1 MKLFPGWNEK
11 IEQAPPAPS
20 PRPVRIR
27 LSPAKLSRQV
37 QIIET
42 FDEAETMVQFVYE
55 TPVSYIGI
63 DTEYRFAADAPIPL
77 NGKKEWQ
84 DIRSVQPFCLAF
96 AVVSDAAI
104 VNFAIDL
111 RVTYSRPFIQRVL
124 DLPVPFVCHHAQSE
138 LFVLWQLGLNEPR
151 TVWDT
156 LLAER
161 ALRLGKKTFRARLRG
176 NSEYEQIHNQKAAE
190 ETYSKG
196 LGLDAVAERYEIP
209 VSRSATKR
217 RLQKSFLTKP
227 INEPLTRE
235 ELHYCAEDAEITAQ
249 IREPQRMA
257 ADRAG
262 ICEILDHV
270 MMPWNVTVSETQW
283 TGVKFDRS
291 KCRLFREASEDL
303 QGKIA
308 AELAQFGIDNPGSSQ
323 QIAAFLKRRGL
334 AEHFPKTALGQVS
347 TSDRLLEAREHIHP
361 AIPLVRRFR
370 KIRILA
376 KDPAVTGLI
385 EGADGRIHTDF
396 AVLGAESG
404 RTQSRTPN
412 LMGIGRHFRP
422 LVCATDGYGIG
433 DVDLSQIEIG
443 IAAAVFGDAQMTADF
458 NSGDV
463 YVAQAKRI
471 LVDQIPPED
480 LKLADAEFK
489 RKHKSLRDRCKP
501 LALGIIY
508 GKSVYGL
515 SADLGIS
522 MSEAKR
528 LWETFRNHYRDL
540 CDGMQDAREQSVRR
554 GYAYLSGLRRFRRCH
569 GAATDHEKRGL
580 GNSYVQGTA
589 ALVFFDAGNR
599 LRRLYRRLGARLIIP
614 VHDAY
619 VFEAPL
625 EALQEVA
632 DLTSRV
638 MTETVQEWFPVLHPR
653 AEINIEHPS
662 CWNYEG
668 NADSVDRFIAD
679 PTLQL

>member
-1 MKLFPGWNEK
+1 MKMLSGWKEK
-11 IEQAPPAPS
+11 IEQAPPSPS
-20 PRPVRIR
+20 PRPVRIP
-27 LSPAKLSRQV
+27 LSAAKLSRQV
-37 QIIET
+37 QFIET
-42 FDEAETMVQFVYE
+42 SDEAERMVQFVYE
-55 TPVSYIGI
+55 APVSYIGM

-77 NGKKEWQ
+77 NGKKEWR
-84 DIRSVQPFCLAF
+84 DIRSIQPFCLAF
-96 AVVSDAAI
+96 AVVGDRTI

-111 RVTYSRPFIQRVL
+111 RVANLLPFIQRVL

-138 LFVLWQLGLNEPR
+138 LFVLWQLALREPR
-151 TVWDT
+151 IVWDT

-161 ALRLGKKTFRARLRG
+161 ALRLGKKTFRARPSG
-176 NSEYEQIHNQKAAE
+176 ISECEEIQNQTAAE
-190 ETYSKG
+190 EAYTQG
-196 LGLDAVAERYEIP
+196 LGLDAVASRYKVS
-209 VSRSATKR
+209 VSRSATKQR
-217 RLQKSFLTKP
+217 QQESFLTKP
-227 INEPLTRE
+227 FDEPLTDE
-235 ELHYCAEDAEITAQ
+235 ELRYCAEDAEITAQ
-249 IREPQRMA
+249 IREPQRVA
-257 ADRAG
+257 CDRAG
-262 ICEILDHV
+262 ICEVLDRV
-270 MMPWNVTVSETQW
+270 LMSWNVTTAEIQW
-283 TGVKFDRS
+283 MGVKFDRP
-291 KCRLFREASEDL
+291 KCKLFREASEDL

-308 AELAQFGIDNPGSSQ
+308 AELNQFGINNPGSSHQ
-323 QIAAFLKRRGL
+323 VAAFLERSGL
-334 AEHFPKTALGQVS
+334 AGHFPKTTSGQVS
-347 TSDRLLEAREHIHP
+347 TSDRLLETREHIHP
-361 AIPLVRRFR
+361 AFPLIRRFR

-385 EGADGRIHTDF
+385 EGTDGRIHTDF

-422 LVCATDGYGIG
+422 LVCASDGYAIG

-489 RKHKSLRDRCKP
+489 RRHKSLRDRCKP

-522 MSEAKR
+522 MREAQQ
-528 LWETFRNHYRDL
+528 LWDTFRNHYRQL
-540 CDGMQDAREQSVRR
+540 CDGMQQAREQSVRR
-554 GYAYLSGLRRFRRCH
+554 GYAYLSGLRRFRRCR
-569 GAATDHEKRGL
+569 GVATDHEKRGL

-599 LRRLYRRLGARLIIP
+599 LRRLYRRFGARLIIP
-614 VHDAY
+614 VHDAF

-625 EALQEVA
+625 GCLRDVA

-638 MTETVQEWFPVLHPR
+638 MTETVQECFPDLHPR

-668 NADSVDRFIAD
+668 NPDSVDRFIAD